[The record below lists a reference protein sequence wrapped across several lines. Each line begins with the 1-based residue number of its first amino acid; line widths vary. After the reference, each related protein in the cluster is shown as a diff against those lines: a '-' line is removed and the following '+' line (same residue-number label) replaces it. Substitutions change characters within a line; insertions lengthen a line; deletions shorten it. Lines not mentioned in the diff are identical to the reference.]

1 MCELGQSCPY
11 EQCGVD
17 LETPSGPEVAP
28 SATESPIGPQIFE
41 PRKYPKV
48 TATRELLG
56 LPPIEA
62 DPVNSP
68 EHYRQYPI
76 EVIEITER
84 LNFLLGNVIKYVLRA
99 DYKGKPLEDL
109 KKAEWYLRREI
120 ANRES
125 SGDSS

>member
-1 MCELGQSCPY
+1 MP
-11 EQCGVD
+11 
-17 LETPSGPEVAP
+17 LES
-28 SATESPIGPQIFE
+28 
-41 PRKYPKV
+41 
-48 TATRELLG
+48 
-56 LPPIEA
+56 
-62 DPVNSP
+62 DPVNNP

-84 LNFLLGNVIKYVLRA
+84 LNFLLGNVVKYVLRA

-125 SGDSS
+125 LRD